1 MKKGYAPAWK
11 SNGLEAAPEGAKRR
25 YEAHFV
31 SKLTDC
37 DGLRLGAYL
46 RLGERKQRDGF
57 VARFRKRMRLYLS
70 GTTHETYRRLGR
82 NWPNVGRY
90 VEKGRFVLGV

>member
-1 MKKGYAPAWK
+1 MAATLKRGYP
-11 SNGLEAAPEGAKRR
+11 PEGAKRR

-57 VARFRKRMRLYLS
+57 VSRFRKSLWLHLYR
-70 GTTHETYRRLGR
+70 TTQDPYSDL
-82 NWPNVGRY
+82 
-90 VEKGRFVLGV
+90 L